1 MAIFKNSLPIVR
13 DGMVLCLDAANT
25 KSYVSGST
33 IWNDVSGGGNNGTL
47 TNGPTFNSGG
57 GGGILLDGV
66 NDFVAIASSDAWR
79 LATSSTVMIWC
90 NPVNNSGNIICFQKD
105 SWQGWIFQANSAVIY
120 SGQAG
125 ANDLNGSF
133 GTLSYGSWQQL
144 VLVVNRETA
153 QYILYRN
160 GVSVST
166 SSITQTPIPS
176 NAILY
181 LGTRGSVGDQYANVN
196 ISNLQIYNRA
206 LSAQEVLQNFNVMKS
221 RFNLL

>member
-1 MAIFKNSLPIVR
+1 MIYGTPTTVTNGLVLYL
-13 DGMVLCLDAANT
+13 DGYNL

-33 IWNDVSGGGNNGTL
+33 IWNDISGGGNNGTL

-57 GGGILLDGV
+57 SILLDGV
-66 NDFVAIASSDAWR
+66 NDFVAIASADAWR
-79 LATSSTVMIWC
+79 LATSSTVIIWC
-90 NPVNNSGNIICFQKD
+90 NPVNNSGSIISFQKD
-105 SWQGWIFQANSAVIY
+105 GWLGWQFFSGGQIVY

-221 RFNLL
+221 RFNLS